1 MLPLAQVTLAAHSGG
16 VGVPVAS
23 IQSGVPERLMDVT
36 VQPRE
41 TADLQ
46 IREPVGV
53 SGAGMGNGE

>member
-1 MLPLAQVTLAAHSGG
+1 MRMLPLAQVTLAAHSGG

-23 IQSGVPERLMDVT
+23 VQSGVPERLMEVT

-46 IREPVGV
+46 IREPVG
-53 SGAGMGNGE
+53 G